1 MSYSTRLGLLAA
13 ALPLA
18 LMVTAIWCGQVRAE
32 DIRLEALR
40 IPAVISGSNGTVEL
54 EAIVLRPDDQ
64 LPHPLAVLN
73 HGSPRNAEDRPTMS
87 PYGMWAQAMAL
98 ARRGWVAV
106 VFMRRGYGRSG
117 GEWAEGYGSCAD
129 PDYARAGRAGAR
141 DIAAVAKFMTDQSY
155 VSKDKWISVGVSAGA
170 FATVALTADPPPGLA
185 AAIALAPGRGSTS
198 PDTVCGANQL
208 VAAFAQYGKTS
219 RIPLLWVSAENDH
232 FFGPRLVSQ
241 LTSAFSKAGGNAT
254 VVTTPPFGSD
264 GHHLFSA
271 AGIPI
276 WAPIVD
282 RFLASNNLAQRD
294 RPMDVPTPDVA
305 APSGLNAGGREAFKT
320 YLESGPNK
328 AIAAGGD
335 SHFGWAT
342 GRRSIDQAGCAQSLC
357 SFRQMQDRQRQQQ
370 ADAIGVDAAAPR
382 LPANYRLAEFLRRLP
397 KASRGICCCRTEEA
411 KKDKKPCQRA
421 TDISPSRSSPPRSP

>member
-1 MSYSTRLGLLAA
+1 MRYSTRLGLFAA

-40 IPAVISGSNGTVEL
+40 IPAVISGSNGTVGL

-73 HGSPRNAEDRPTMS
+73 HGSPRNAEDRSTMS
-87 PYGMWAQAMAL
+87 PYGMWAQAAAF
-98 ARRGWVAV
+98 ARRGWVVV
-106 VFMRRGYGRSG
+106 VFMRRGYGRSE
-117 GEWAEGYGSCAD
+117 GERAEGYGSCAD

-141 DIAAVAKFMTDQSY
+141 DIAAVAQFMTSQPY
-155 VSKDKWISVGVSAGA
+155 VSKDKWISVGVSAGG

-185 AAIALAPGRGSTS
+185 AAIAFAPGRGSTS
-198 PDTVCGANQL
+198 PDSVCGANQL
-208 VAAFAQYGKTS
+208 VSAFAQYGKTS

-241 LTSAFSKAGGNAT
+241 LTTAFSKAGGNLT
-254 VVTTPPFGSD
+254 LVTKPPFGSD

-276 WAPIVD
+276 WSPIVD
-282 RFLASNNLAQRD
+282 RFLASNNLALRD
-294 RPMDVPTPDVA
+294 RPIDVSTPDVA
-305 APSGLNAGGREAFKT
+305 APSGLNASGREGFKT

-328 AIAAGGD
+328 AFAVGGN

-342 GRRSIDQAGCAQSLC
+342 GRRSIDQARQDALGLC
-357 SFRQMQDRQRQQQ
+357 
-370 ADAIGVDAAAPR
+370 V
-382 LPANYRLAEFLRRLP
+382 
-397 KASRGICCCRTEEA
+397 ASA
-411 KKDKKPCQRA
+411 KWRVVNVNNKPM
-421 TDISPSRSSPPRSP
+421 P